1 MYISE
6 IISNF
11 GILASGALILFM
23 GRHRLRLS
31 FASPFHGVFV
41 GILFGIL
48 SVIVVNVPVSM
59 PTGAVFDTRAGPAIL
74 SGFFGGPVG
83 GLISAIIGGYA
94 RYTIGG
100 RAVTGGVLSFF
111 MYALAGVVGGY
122 VLRRF
127 NLRPTLLFF
136 ICLTL
141 FSTVFALPVVFV
153 DEGLEFGLNILK
165 NAWYVLLI
173 GNVSGV
179 VILGLISEEIRGY
192 SQQYESTRR
201 DLITSDLAR
210 ASANIAVWRHDV
222 RTDCLEWDDAM
233 YQLYNVD
240 KRENPM
246 LSSWSD
252 CLHPQDKDETIAN
265 YRQAMENNT
274 TYEHRYRILT
284 GDGSDR
290 WIQAHGQF
298 LTDDKGVVTESIGLN
313 WEVTPEVINKIAL
326 EHARDEAVL
335 MNEKL
340 ERFAYMASHDLQ
352 EPLRKINLYVSYLED
367 ALKRD
372 DREDVKYAYE
382 VIWKSGRRARELVKD
397 LLEFSRAQNYEMA
410 FEKLMIRGIVNDV
423 LVEQSEVIAENWA
436 AIEVT
441 GPKTEIVADRKH
453 IHMLFSNLI
462 GNALK
467 YHSQE
472 RKPEIMISITHT
484 PDTILVEVRDN
495 GVGFELKDTNVIF
508 EPFRRLHGPAEYS
521 GSGIGL
527 SICKAVCDAHGWEIS
542 AKSVLGAGSV
552 FSISIPSRMTS
563 EGQIASEKAA

>member
-31 FASPFHGVFV
+31 FSSPFHGVFV

-48 SVIVVNVPVSM
+48 SVIVVNVPVTM

-83 GLISAIIGGYA
+83 GLICAIIGGYA

-100 RAVTGGVLSFF
+100 PAVFGGVLSFF
-111 MYALAGVVGGY
+111 MYAVAGVVGGY

-141 FSTVFALPVVFV
+141 FATVFAVPVVFV
-153 DEGLEFGLNILK
+153 DKGVAFGLDILM

-192 SQQYESTRR
+192 SQQYEKTRR

-222 RTDCLEWDDAM
+222 GTECLEWDDAM
-233 YQLYNVD
+233 YHLYDVD
-240 KRENPM
+240 KREKPV

-252 CLHPQDKDETIAN
+252 RLHPQDKDETIAS
-265 YRQAMENNT
+265 YLQAMKNNT
-274 TYEHRYRILT
+274 MFEHRYRILA

-298 LTDDKGVVTESIGLN
+298 LTDDNGVVTESIGLN
-313 WEVTPEVINKIAL
+313 WEVTPEVVNKIAL
-326 EHARDEAVL
+326 ERARDEAVL

-367 ALKRD
+367 ALKRHD
-372 DREDVKYAYE
+372 QEDVKYAYE
-382 VIWKSGRRARELVKD
+382 VIWKSSRRARELVKD

-410 FEKLMIRGIVNDV
+410 FEKLMIRGIVDDV
-423 LVEQSEVIAENWA
+423 LVEQSEVIAESWA

-441 GPKTEIVADRKH
+441 GPKTEIIADRKH

-542 AKSVLGAGSV
+542 ANSVLGAGSV